1 MNGHPVPVEPDWL
14 GDAVRESAEAA
25 DLKIAP
31 KKTSVTTD
39 VYGGLTVLRW
49 ADILAGPAEPPPQIA
64 LGIPKVGL
72 TVLAGPPKIGKT
84 LYSSQIGLEIPRAT
98 FVIEEGS
105 LAGIGFRLRRQ
116 AEALGI
122 DLPDVEVL
130 HRQGIRLDNR
140 TSVSA
145 LRAYVK
151 ARRPPLLTLDPLN
164 RLHGADENRPTQ
176 MTPIMDAL
184 ASIAYD
190 FECAVLAIHHLAKP
204 SIERRGD
211 VWDRFRGAS
220 SIRSGTD
227 ANLILDGTNDRVR
240 LVGEFRDSEPLSAYF
255 ELDREA
261 LIFRPTEGPKVTG
274 KVDLAALVAFAQE
287 RGKVTA
293 REVMEQFKVSRN
305 TALTALEAADLDRG
319 EGVRGTLIYFPA
331 TVQ

>member
-1 MNGHPVPVEPDWL
+1 VNGHARPVPVEPDWL
-14 GDAVRESAEAA
+14 AGREGRPKTIAA
-25 DLKIAP
+25 PDSL
-31 KKTSVTTD
+31 SS
-39 VYGGLTVLRW
+39 GLTILRW
-49 ADILAGPAEPPPQIA
+49 PDILAGPAEPPPQIA

-84 LYSSQIGLEIPRAT
+84 LYASQIGLTIPRAS

-116 AEALGI
+116 AEALGV
-122 DLPDVEVL
+122 DLPDLEVL

-140 TSVSA
+140 ASVSA

-176 MTPIMDAL
+176 MTPVMDVL
-184 ASIAYD
+184 AGIAYD
-190 FECAVLAIHHLAKP
+190 FECAVLCVHHLAKP
-204 SIERRGD
+204 SQERRGD

-240 LVGEFRDSEPLSAYF
+240 LVGEFRDSEPLSTYF

-261 LIFRPTEGPKVTG
+261 LIFRAANPPRATG
-274 KVDLAALVAFAQE
+274 KIDPEELVAFAQD
-287 RGKVTA
+287 RGKVSA
-293 REVMEQFKVSRN
+293 RDVMDQFHVSKP
-305 TALTALEAADLDRG
+305 TALTALEGAGLDRG
-319 EGVRGTLIYFPA
+319 EGARGQRIYFPA
-331 TVQ
+331 TVK